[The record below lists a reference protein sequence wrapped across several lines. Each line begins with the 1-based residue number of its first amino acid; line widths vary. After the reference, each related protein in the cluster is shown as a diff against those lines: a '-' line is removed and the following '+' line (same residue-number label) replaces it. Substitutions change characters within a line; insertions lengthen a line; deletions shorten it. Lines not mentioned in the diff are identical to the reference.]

1 MKTFITLSTAS
12 ILLITGSVY
21 ARSDL
26 DSASRPAQSASSAEA
41 LPQGPIVN
49 EIVINKEP
57 SFSAAASES
66 TSSEAAAI
74 PGANPSPITTTQVIE
89 WGGQCLWYNED
100 IDVQFGIPTIPGY
113 TMVGANIT
121 FKYSDADFNDVSVW
135 ETPEVDIVGIGDSS
149 LAVDVLKGKE
159 GQASL
164 ATWGALNQIQNDSGS
179 GYLSFQINIDS
190 LHNEMYWCLKAETAT
205 LITVW
210 Q

>member
-1 MKTFITLSTAS
+1 MDLFPFFFFTKCPSRCV
-12 ILLITGSVY
+12 GSNRCIRY
-21 ARSDL
+21 S
-26 DSASRPAQSASSAEA
+26 
-41 LPQGPIVN
+41 
-49 EIVINKEP
+49 
-57 SFSAAASES
+57 
-66 TSSEAAAI
+66 
-74 PGANPSPITTTQVIE
+74 
-89 WGGQCLWYNED
+89 
-100 IDVQFGIPTIPGY
+100 
-113 TMVGANIT
+113 NIT

-205 LITVW
+205 LTTVW

>member
-26 DSASRPAQSASSAEA
+26 DSASGPALSASSAEA
-41 LPQGPIVN
+41 PQGPIVN
-49 EIVINKEP
+49 EIVISEEP
-57 SFSAAASES
+57 ALSAAASES
-66 TSSEAAAI
+66 ASSEAVAI

-113 TMVGANIT
+113 AMVDANIT

-149 LAVDVLKGKE
+149 FAVDVLKGKE
-159 GQASL
+159 GQAGS
-164 ATWGALNQIQNDSGS
+164 ATWSALTPIKNDSGS
-179 GYLSFQINIDS
+179 GYLGFQVNIDS
-190 LHNEMYWCLKAETAT
+190 LHNEMYWCLKVETAT
-205 LITVW
+205 LATIW
-210 Q
+210 R